1 METKVLIHTEF
12 ITLGQLVKLLKLTSS
27 GGGEKVFLSENEI
40 LINGEKDNRRGRK
53 VRPGDKVTISAIT
66 YLICSSQES
75 A

>member
-27 GGGEKVFLSENEI
+27 GGGEKVFLAENEI

-53 VRPGDKVTISAIT
+53 IRPGDKVIISNVT
-66 YLICSSQES
+66 YLVCSSQES